1 MYLVNF
7 DPETGRVLGA
17 GLVADEVLPK
27 TLPAGTIAVDKL
39 PEGRAT
45 DYTYRDGAFV
55 KAEEATA

>member
-7 DPETGRVLGA
+7 DPETGRVIGA
-17 GLVADEVLPK
+17 GLVADEVLPQ

-45 DYTYRDGAFV
+45 DYIYQDGAFV
-55 KAEEATA
+55 KAEEATT